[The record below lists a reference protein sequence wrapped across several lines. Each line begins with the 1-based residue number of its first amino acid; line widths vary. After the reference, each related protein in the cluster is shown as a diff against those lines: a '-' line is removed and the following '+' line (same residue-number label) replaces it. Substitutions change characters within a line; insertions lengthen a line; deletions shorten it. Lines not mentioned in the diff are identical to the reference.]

1 MYTLKLK
8 TSERFVATFCYFIG
22 LCFICQW
29 FPRREHS
36 RSFTMVKHGWLC
48 ILRELPSSNAS
59 ARTKCDDVFFFSFML
74 SDNIHVLWNGA
85 VWKFFRLITERYKSE
100 PHGSLSCFQHHYIFG
115 SFDWKMVWNVLFL
128 GDVFLFYNE

>member
-1 MYTLKLK
+1 MVGYVFLESYLP
-8 TSERFVATFCYFIG
+8 RMPVQG
-22 LCFICQW
+22 LNVMM
-29 FPRREHS
+29 S
-36 RSFTMVKHGWLC
+36 
-48 ILRELPSSNAS
+48 
-59 ARTKCDDVFFFSFML
+59 FFSFML